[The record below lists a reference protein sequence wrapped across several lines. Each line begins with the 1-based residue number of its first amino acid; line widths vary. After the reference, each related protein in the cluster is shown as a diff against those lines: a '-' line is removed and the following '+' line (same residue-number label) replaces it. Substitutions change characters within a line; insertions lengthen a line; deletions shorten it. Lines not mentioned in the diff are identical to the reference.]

1 MSQHQPVGGRVLTP
15 VTVVLGLLVLIAL
28 WILAQRFALGLGAVT
43 NLNNGYPW
51 GIWVV
56 YDIVIGT
63 AFGCGGLALALT
75 VYIMNKG
82 QYHPLVRP
90 AVLASLFGYAL
101 GGFSAFFDMGRYWNF
116 YNIFIPSNMNL
127 NSVMLEVGLCV
138 FAYVLILA
146 IEAAPPVLE
155 KFGMK
160 NMLARL
166 NKVLFLVIAL
176 GVLLPFMHQSSLG
189 SLLISA
195 GGKVHPLWQANEMLP
210 LLALLSAIAMGFSI
224 VIFEASL
231 SALGLKHPM
240 DKPLLAGMAPII
252 VGLLGAFLA
261 VRFGQ
266 LLLSGEFGAI
276 FTSGTLSLAFLIETA
291 LFVFPLVVLLNPAN
305 RTRAKLLFV
314 AALALLL
321 AGAVWRMNAFLIGFQ
336 PGPGYS
342 YFPSTQELLV
352 TIGLVA
358 FEVVAFIVIVKIFP
372 IFKGHSHQ
380 AA

>member
-1 MSQHQPVGGRVLTP
+1 MSQHQPVGGRVLTLP
-15 VTVVLGLLVLIAL
+15 VLIFGTLTLVAL
-28 WILAQRFALGLGAVT
+28 WILAQRFAFGLGAVT

-51 GIWVV
+51 GVWVV

-75 VYIMNKG
+75 VYVMNRG
-82 QYHPLVRP
+82 EYHPLVRP

-101 GGFSAFFDMGRYWNF
+101 GGASAFFDMGRYWNF

-138 FAYVLILA
+138 FAYVIILA

-160 NMLARL
+160 NALARL
-166 NKVLFLVIAL
+166 NR
-176 GVLLPFMHQSSLG
+176 VLLPLMHQSSLG
-189 SLLISA
+189 SLLIAA
-195 GGKVHPLWQANEMLP
+195 GDKVHPLWQANEMMA
-210 LLALLSAIAMGFSI
+210 LLALVSAIAMGFSI

-231 SALGLKHPM
+231 SALGLKHPL
-240 DKPLLAGMAPII
+240 DKPLLASMAPII
-252 VGLLGAFLA
+252 VGLLAVFLA
-261 VRFGQ
+261 VRFGE
-266 LLLSGEFGAI
+266 LLLAGKLGAV
-276 FTSGTLSLAFLIETA
+276 FTSGSLSLALLVETA
-291 LFVFPLVVLLNPAN
+291 LFAFPLVVLLNPAN
-305 RTRAKLLFV
+305 RQRAKLLFA

-336 PGPGYS
+336 PGAGYS

-352 TIGLVA
+352 TLGLVA
-358 FEVVAFIVIVKIFP
+358 FEIMAFIVIVKMFP
-372 IFKGHSHQ
+372 IFKGHGRQ

>member
-1 MSQHQPVGGRVLTP
+1 MSQHQPIGGRVVTLPVLIFATLT
-15 VTVVLGLLVLIAL
+15 LIAL
-28 WILAQRFALGLGAVT
+28 WILAQRFAFGLGAVT

-51 GIWVV
+51 GVWVV

-63 AFGCGGLALALT
+63 AFACGGLALALA
-75 VYIMNKG
+75 VYVMNRG

-101 GGFSAFFDMGRYWNF
+101 GGASAFFDMGRYWNF
-116 YNIFIPSNMNL
+116 YNIFIPAHMNL

-155 KFGMK
+155 RFGMQGA
-160 NMLARL
+160 LAKL
-166 NKVLFLVIAL
+166 NKVLFVVIAV
-176 GVLLPFMHQSSLG
+176 GVLLPLMHQSSLG
-189 SLLISA
+189 SLLIAA
-195 GGKVHPLWQANEMLP
+195 GDKVHPLWQANEMLP

-231 SALGLKHPM
+231 SALGLKHPL

-261 VRFGQ
+261 VRFGE
-266 LLLSGEFGAI
+266 LLLAGKLGAI
-276 FTSGTLSLAFLIETA
+276 FTSGTLSLALLVETA
-291 LFVFPLVVLLNPAN
+291 LFVFPLVVLANPAN
-305 RTRAKLLFV
+305 RGRAKLLFV

-321 AGAVWRMNAFLIGFQ
+321 GGAVWRVNGFLIGFQ
-336 PGPGYS
+336 PGTGYS

-352 TIGLVA
+352 TLGLVA
-358 FEVVAFIVIVKIFP
+358 FEVLAFIVIVKTFP
-372 IFKGHSHQ
+372 IFQGHRRQ

>member
-1 MSQHQPVGGRVLTP
+1 MSQHQPVGGRVLTLP
-15 VTVVLGLLVLIAL
+15 VLIFGTLTLVAL
-28 WILAQRFALGLGAVT
+28 WILAQRFAFGLGAVT

-75 VYIMNKG
+75 VYVMNRG

-101 GGFSAFFDMGRYWNF
+101 GGASAFFDMGRYWNF
-116 YNIFIPSNMNL
+116 YTIFIPSNMNL

-138 FAYVLILA
+138 FAYVIILA

-160 NMLARL
+160 RALAKL
-166 NKVLFLVIAL
+166 NKVLFVVIAI
-176 GVLLPFMHQSSLG
+176 GVLLPLMHQSSLG
-189 SLLISA
+189 SLLIA
-195 GGKVHPLWQANEMLP
+195 VGEKVHPLWQANEMLP

-224 VIFEASL
+224 VIFEAAL

-240 DKPLLAGMAPII
+240 DRPLLASMAPLI
-252 VGLLGAFLA
+252 VGLLAAFLA
-261 VRFGQ
+261 VRFGE
-266 LLLSGEFGAI
+266 LLLAGKLGAI
-276 FTSGTLSLAFLIETA
+276 FTSGTLSLAFLVETA
-291 LFVFPLVVLLNPAN
+291 LFVFPLVVLLKPAN
-305 RTRAKLLFV
+305 RTRARLLFV

-336 PGPGYS
+336 PGAGYS

-358 FEVVAFIVIVKIFP
+358 FEIMAFIVLVKIFP
-372 IFKGHSHQ
+372 IFKGHGRQ

>member
-1 MSQHQPVGGRVLTP
+1 MSQHQPIGGRVLTLP
-15 VTVVLGLLVLIAL
+15 VLIFGTLTLIAL
-28 WILAQRFALGLGAVT
+28 WILAQRFAFGLGAVT
-43 NLNNGYPW
+43 NLNDGYPW

-82 QYHPLVRP
+82 QYHPLLRP
-90 AVLASLFGYAL
+90 AVLASLFGYGL

-116 YNIFIPSNMNL
+116 YNIFIPANMNL

-138 FAYVLILA
+138 FAYVIILT

-155 KFGMK
+155 KFGK
-160 NMLARL
+160 KGLLASL

-189 SLLISA
+189 SLLIA
-195 GGKVHPLWQANEMLP
+195 VGGKVHPLWQANEMLP

-231 SALGLKHPM
+231 SALGLKHPL
-240 DKPLLAGMAPII
+240 DKPLLASMAPII

-276 FTSGTLSLAFLIETA
+276 FSSGTLSLAFLAETA
-291 LFVFPLVVLLNPAN
+291 LFVFPLVVLMNPAN
-305 RTRAKLLFV
+305 RTRARLLFV

-336 PGPGYS
+336 PGAGYS

-352 TIGLVA
+352 TIGLIA
-358 FEVVAFIVIVKIFP
+358 FEVFAFIVIVKTFP
-372 IFKGHSHQ
+372 IFRGHSRQ

>member
-28 WILAQRFALGLGAVT
+28 WILAQRFAFGLGAVT

-291 LFVFPLVVLLNPAN
+291 LFVFPMVVLLNPAN

>member
-15 VTVVLGLLVLIAL
+15 VTAVLGVLVLIAL

-43 NLNNGYPW
+43 NLNDGYPW
-51 GIWVV
+51 GVWVV

-101 GGFSAFFDMGRYWNF
+101 GGASAFFDMGRYWNF
-116 YNIFIPSNMNL
+116 YNIFIPSQMNL

-138 FAYVLILA
+138 FAYVIILA

-155 KFGMK
+155 KFGK
-160 NMLARL
+160 KDLLASL

-189 SLLISA
+189 SLLIAA

-224 VIFEASL
+224 VIFEAAL
-231 SALGLKHPM
+231 AALGLKHPM

-252 VGLLGAFLA
+252 VGLLATFLA
-261 VRFGQ
+261 VRFGE
-266 LLLSGEFGAI
+266 LLLAGKIGDI
-276 FTSGTLSLAFLIETA
+276 FTSGTLSLMFLVETA
-291 LFVFPLVVLLNPAN
+291 LFVFPLVVLMNPAN

-321 AGAVWRMNAFLIGFQ
+321 AGAVWRFNGFLIGFQ

-358 FEVVAFIVIVKIFP
+358 FEVLAFIVIVKTFP
-372 IFKGHSHQ
+372 VFKGHSRQ

>member
-1 MSQHQPVGGRVLTP
+1 MSRYQPVGGRVVTLPVLVFGTLT
-15 VTVVLGLLVLIAL
+15 LIAL
-28 WILAQRFALGLGAVT
+28 WILAQRFAFGLGAVT

-51 GIWVV
+51 GVWVV

-75 VYIMNKG
+75 VYVMNRG
-82 QYHPLVRP
+82 RYHPLVRP

-101 GGFSAFFDMGRYWNF
+101 GGASAFFDMGRYWNF
-116 YNIFIPSNMNL
+116 YNIFIPANMNL

-138 FAYVLILA
+138 FAYVIVLA

-160 NMLARL
+160 GALATL
-166 NKVLFLVIAL
+166 NKVLFVVIAV
-176 GVLLPFMHQSSLG
+176 GVLLPLMHQSSLG
-189 SLLISA
+189 SLLIAA
-195 GGKVHPLWQANEMLP
+195 GGKVHPLWQAHEMLP

-231 SALGLKHPM
+231 SALGLKHPL
-240 DKPLLAGMAPII
+240 DKPLLGSMAPII

-261 VRFGQ
+261 VRFGE
-266 LLLSGEFGAI
+266 LLLAGKFGAI
-276 FTSGTLSLAFLIETA
+276 FASGSLSLAFLVETA

-305 RTRAKLLFV
+305 QRRAKLLFV

-321 AGAVWRMNAFLIGFQ
+321 AGAVWRMNAFLVGFQ
-336 PGPGYS
+336 PGAGYS

-358 FEVVAFIVIVKIFP
+358 FEIMAFIVIVKIFP
-372 IFKGHSHQ
+372 IFKGHGHS

>member
-1 MSQHQPVGGRVLTP
+1 MSQHQPVGGRVLTLP
-15 VTVVLGLLVLIAL
+15 VLIFGTLTLVAL
-28 WILAQRFALGLGAVT
+28 WILAQRFAFGLGAVT

-51 GIWVV
+51 GVWVV

-75 VYIMNKG
+75 VYIMNRG
-82 QYHPLVRP
+82 EYHPLVRP

-101 GGFSAFFDMGRYWNF
+101 GGASAFFDMGRYWNF
-116 YNIFIPSNMNL
+116 YNILIPSNMNL

-138 FAYVLILA
+138 AAYVMILA

-160 NMLARL
+160 NALAKL
-166 NKVLFLVIAL
+166 NRVLFVVIAI
-176 GVLLPFMHQSSLG
+176 GVLLPLMHQSSLG
-189 SLLISA
+189 SLLIAA
-195 GGKVHPLWQANEMLP
+195 GDKVHPLWQANEMLP

-231 SALGLKHPM
+231 SALGLKHPL

-252 VGLLGAFLA
+252 VGLLALFLA
-261 VRFGQ
+261 VRLGE
-266 LLLSGEFGAI
+266 LLLAGKLGAI
-276 FTSGTLSLAFLIETA
+276 FTSGGLSLAFLVETA
-291 LFVFPLVVLLNPAN
+291 LFTFPLVVLLNPAN
-305 RTRAKLLFV
+305 RRRAKLLFV

-321 AGAVWRMNAFLIGFQ
+321 AGAVWRMNAFLVGFQ
-336 PGPGYS
+336 PGVGYS

-352 TIGLVA
+352 TLGLIA
-358 FEVVAFIVIVKIFP
+358 FEIMAFIVIVKMFP
-372 IFKGHSHQ
+372 IFKGHGRQ

>member
-1 MSQHQPVGGRVLTP
+1 
-15 VTVVLGLLVLIAL
+15 
-28 WILAQRFALGLGAVT
+28 
-43 NLNNGYPW
+43 
-51 GIWVV
+51 
-56 YDIVIGT
+56 
-63 AFGCGGLALALT
+63 
-75 VYIMNKG
+75 MNKG
-82 QYHPLVRP
+82 QYHPLLRP

-116 YNIFIPSNMNL
+116 YNIFIPANMNL

-138 FAYVLILA
+138 FAYVIILA

-155 KFGMK
+155 KFGK
-160 NMLARL
+160 KDLLARL

-189 SLLISA
+189 SLLIAA
-195 GGKVHPLWQANEMLP
+195 GGKIHPLWQANEMLP

-231 SALGLKHPM
+231 SALGLKHPL

-276 FTSGTLSLAFLIETA
+276 FTSGMLSLAFLVETA

-305 RTRAKLLFV
+305 RNRAKLLFI

-336 PGPGYS
+336 PGAGYS

-352 TIGLVA
+352 TIGLIA
-358 FEVVAFIVIVKIFP
+358 FEVFAFIVIVKTFP
-372 IFKGHSHQ
+372 IFRGHSRQ